1 MFLKGTFRRCDMR
14 GWLRDIRISKGLT
27 QEQVAIL
34 SDISRS
40 HYTHIEQ
47 GTKKPS
53 VDVAKRI
60 AKQLGFDWTI
70 FFENKSSLKEQKQV
84 I

>member
-1 MFLKGTFRRCDMR
+1 MRKWLK
-14 GWLRDIRISKGLT
+14 DIRDSKGLT

-34 SDISRS
+34 SGISRS

-47 GTKKPS
+47 GTKTPS
-53 VDVAKRI
+53 VNVAKRI

-70 FFENKSSLKEQKQV
+70 FFEDKSYLKEQKQV

>member
-1 MFLKGTFRRCDMR
+1 MRKWLK
-14 GWLRDIRISKGLT
+14 DIRDSKGLT

-34 SDISRS
+34 SGISRS

-47 GTKKPS
+47 GTKTPS
-53 VDVAKRI
+53 VNVAKRI

-70 FFENKSSLKEQKQV
+70 FFEDKSSSKEQKQV

>member
-1 MFLKGTFRRCDMR
+1 MRSWLKE
-14 GWLRDIRISKGLT
+14 LRDAKGLT

-34 SDISRS
+34 SNISRS

-47 GTKKPS
+47 GTKTPS

-60 AKQLGFDWTI
+60 AKELGFDWTI
-70 FFENKSSLKEQKQV
+70 FFENDSSPREHDKERA

>member
-1 MFLKGTFRRCDMR
+1 MRKWLK
-14 GWLRDIRISKGLT
+14 DIRDSKGLT

-34 SDISRS
+34 SGISRS

-47 GTKKPS
+47 GTKTPS
-53 VDVAKRI
+53 VNVAKRI

-70 FFENKSSLKEQKQV
+70 FFEDKSSLQEQERA

>member
-1 MFLKGTFRRCDMR
+1 MRKWLKE
-14 GWLRDIRISKGLT
+14 IREYKGLT

-34 SDISRS
+34 SGISRS

-47 GTKKPS
+47 GNKTPS
-53 VDVAKRI
+53 VEVAKSI
-60 AKQLGFDWTI
+60 AKTLKFNWVL
-70 FFENKSSLKEQKQV
+70 FFENNSSSKEHERMEA

>member
-1 MFLKGTFRRCDMR
+1 MRTWLKEK
-14 GWLRDIRISKGLT
+14 RDDKGLT

-34 SDISRS
+34 SKISRS

-47 GTKKPS
+47 GNKTPS
-53 VDVAKRI
+53 VEVAKRI
-60 AKQLGFDWTI
+60 AKTLNFDWVI
-70 FFENKSSLKEQKQV
+70 FFENNSSQKEQKMQEV

>member
-1 MFLKGTFRRCDMR
+1 MRNWLKEI
-14 GWLRDIRISKGLT
+14 RDSKGLT

-40 HYTHIEQ
+40 HYTHIEK
-47 GTKKPS
+47 GTKTPS
-53 VDVAKRI
+53 VEVAKRI
-60 AKQLGFDWTI
+60 AKALKFDWTI
-70 FFENKSSLKEQKQV
+70 FFEDKRSLREHNNKQA

>member
-1 MFLKGTFRRCDMR
+1 MRDWLKE
-14 GWLRDIRISKGLT
+14 IRLKKGLT

-47 GTKKPS
+47 GTKTPS

-60 AKQLGFDWTI
+60 AKQLGFDWTN
-70 FFENKSSLKEQKQV
+70 FFDNNSSLKEQKQAM
-84 I
+84 

>member
-1 MFLKGTFRRCDMR
+1 MRDWLKE
-14 GWLRDIRISKGLT
+14 IRLKKGLT

-47 GTKKPS
+47 GTKTPS

-70 FFENKSSLKEQKQV
+70 FFENNSSLEERKQV

>member
-1 MFLKGTFRRCDMR
+1 MRTWLKK
-14 GWLRDIRISKGLT
+14 LRDSKGLT

-40 HYTHIEQ
+40 HYTHIEK
-47 GTKKPS
+47 GTKTPS

-60 AKQLGFDWTI
+60 AKSLSFEWTVFFDK
-70 FFENKSSLKEQKQV
+70 NSSLKELVKTKQV
-84 I
+84 S

>member
-1 MFLKGTFRRCDMR
+1 MRNWLKEI
-14 GWLRDIRISKGLT
+14 RDSKGLT

-40 HYTHIEQ
+40 HYTHIEK
-47 GTKKPS
+47 GTKTPS

-60 AKQLGFDWTI
+60 AKALKFNWPI
-70 FFENKSSLKEQKQV
+70 FFEDKCSLGEHSDKRA

>member
-1 MFLKGTFRRCDMR
+1 MRKWLK
-14 GWLRDIRISKGLT
+14 DIRDSKGLT

-34 SDISRS
+34 SGISRS

-47 GTKKPS
+47 GTKTPS
-53 VDVAKRI
+53 VNVAKSI

-70 FFENKSSLKEQKQV
+70 FFDNNSSLKEHKQV

>member
-1 MFLKGTFRRCDMR
+1 MRKWLK
-14 GWLRDIRISKGLT
+14 DIRDSKGLT

-34 SDISRS
+34 SGISRS

-47 GTKKPS
+47 GTKTPS
-53 VDVAKRI
+53 VKVAKRI
-60 AKQLGFDWTI
+60 ASALNFDWTI
-70 FFENKSSLKEQKQV
+70 FFEDKSSLQEQERA